1 MKITSS
7 STNSPWPPKLN
18 CNNQGNNVTKIIHDN
33 KGREIKINFRK
44 VTRGSRDTPS
54 RITFVVRTDSDQ
66 STEMEVMIPEDGT
79 LYDRRRN
86 ILSVMKSD
94 WSGNVLIL
102 EAMEAISAVALK
114 NGTTLVCVEA
124 TPHTAYHTMALVW
137 NNHSA
142 KSRIPRCGFFTSPQT
157 RGILKIN

>member
-1 MKITSS
+1 M
-7 STNSPWPPKLN
+7 
-18 CNNQGNNVTKIIHDN
+18 TKIIHDN

-124 TPHTAYHTMALVW
+124 TPHTAYHTMALV
-137 NNHSA
+137 
-142 KSRIPRCGFFTSPQT
+142 
-157 RGILKIN
+157 